1 MRQKLV
7 IANWKMNGGKA
18 HLSGLLDKFAAGI
31 LKPASVV
38 VCPPSIYIPL
48 VEEQLL
54 DSAVLLGAQDVS
66 PYAGGAHTGEL
77 AISMLQEFGC
87 TYVIVGHSERRN
99 YQAETDQLV
108 ADKFAAVIAGGLTP
122 VLCVGETLDEH
133 ERGKTKA
140 VVLRQ
145 LDAVIKKTGIE
156 VFNQAVVAYEPVWAI
171 GTGKT
176 ATPDQA
182 QQVHALIRGRI
193 AELSGTVSEQ
203 LKILYGGSVKA
214 ANAQALFT
222 MPDIDGGLVGGAS
235 LDAEEFTTICNAAG

>member
-7 IANWKMNGGKA
+7 IANWKMNGGKV
-18 HLSGLLDKFAAGI
+18 HLSGLLDKFATGI
-31 LKPASVV
+31 LNPEAVV
-38 VCPPSIYIPL
+38 VCPPFIYMPL
-48 VEEQLL
+48 AEERLS
-54 DSAVLLGAQDVS
+54 DSTILLGAQDVS
-66 PYAGGAHTGEL
+66 PHAEGAHTGDV

-122 VLCVGETLDEH
+122 VLCVGETLEEH
-133 ERGKTKA
+133 ERGQTNA

-145 LDAVIKKTGIE
+145 LDAIIE
-156 VFNQAVVAYEPVWAI
+156 KAGVEAFGQAVVAYEPVWAI

-176 ATPDQA
+176 ATPSQA
-182 QQVHALIRGRI
+182 QQVHALIRSRI
-193 AELSGTVSEQ
+193 AQLNGTVAVG